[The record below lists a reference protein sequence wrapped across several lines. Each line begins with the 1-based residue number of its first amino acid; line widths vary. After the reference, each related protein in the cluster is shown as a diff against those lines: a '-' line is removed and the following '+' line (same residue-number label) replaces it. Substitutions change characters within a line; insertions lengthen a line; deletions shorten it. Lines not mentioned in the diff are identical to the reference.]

1 MRTMEP
7 GFKETA
13 VKRLNQVLSAHGITE
28 GAFEEAGPDHLRRFV
43 RHKGEEF
50 VIGVTT
56 GMVVMESRD
65 GRCRYEPQ
73 LRQEFS
79 SGQAM
84 IEGFATRLDRLLGGG
99 PWELPDEVDSLVDK
113 LIALG
118 RRVFG
123 RSSPKSG
130 A

>member
-1 MRTMEP
+1 MRTQEP
-7 GFKETA
+7 GFKEAA

-28 GAFEEAGPDHLRRFV
+28 GAFEEAGPDHLHRFV

-50 VIGVTT
+50 VIFVTT
-56 GMVVMESRD
+56 GLVGMESRD
-65 GRCRYEPQ
+65 GRCRYEPL

-79 SGQAM
+79 NGQAM
-84 IEGFATRLDRLLGGG
+84 IEGFATRLDRLLDGG

-113 LIALG
+113 LIRLG

-130 A
+130 